1 MSLDELL
8 SELTEKHTKYFPIYR
23 HNIPTSVLSFSA
35 SEHLNIVSKER
46 SSSNAY
52 ENFDKIEKAV
62 ELYRDFVDPMGED
75 EMTRLFRKI
84 L

>member
-1 MSLDELL
+1 MTLNGLL
-8 SELTEKHTKYFPIYR
+8 SELTEKHAKYLPVYG

-35 SEHLNIVSKER
+35 GEHLSIISKER

-62 ELYRDFVDPMGED
+62 DLYRDFVDPMGED